1 MLKIVM
7 VALCVL
13 GLVGMLA
20 IDFFISRDMNH
31 PAKKKDESEED
42 EHEKD

>member
-1 MLKIVM
+1 MFKIVM

-13 GLVGMLA
+13 LMIGMVAL
-20 IDFFISRDMNH
+20 DFFISRDMNR
-31 PAKKKDESEED
+31 PAKKKDDSEAD

>member
-1 MLKIVM
+1 MFKIVM

-20 IDFFISRDMNH
+20 IDFFISRDMNR
-31 PAKKKDESEED
+31 PAKKKDESEVD
-42 EHEKD
+42 KHEKD

>member
-13 GLVGMLA
+13 GLIGMFA
-20 IDFFISRDMNH
+20 IDFWISGSMNR
-31 PAKKKDESEED
+31 PAEKKDKREVD
-42 EHEKD
+42 EREKD

>member
-1 MLKIVM
+1 MFKIVM

-13 GLVGMLA
+13 LMIGMVAL
-20 IDFFISRDMNH
+20 DFFISRDMNR
-31 PAKKKDESEED
+31 PAKKNDEED

>member
-20 IDFFISRDMNH
+20 IDFFISRDMNR
-31 PAKKKDESEED
+31 PAKKKDESEVNKY
-42 EHEKD
+42 EKD

>member
-1 MLKIVM
+1 MFKIVM

-13 GLVGMLA
+13 LIIGIVALDL
-20 IDFFISRDMNH
+20 FISRDLDR
-31 PAKKKDESEED
+31 PAKKKDEED

>member
-31 PAKKKDESEED
+31 PAKKKDESEVD
-42 EHEKD
+42 KHEKD

>member
-1 MLKIVM
+1 MFKIVM

-13 GLVGMLA
+13 MFIRMLA
-20 IDFFISRDMNH
+20 LDFFISRDINR
-31 PAKKKDESEED
+31 PAKKKDEED